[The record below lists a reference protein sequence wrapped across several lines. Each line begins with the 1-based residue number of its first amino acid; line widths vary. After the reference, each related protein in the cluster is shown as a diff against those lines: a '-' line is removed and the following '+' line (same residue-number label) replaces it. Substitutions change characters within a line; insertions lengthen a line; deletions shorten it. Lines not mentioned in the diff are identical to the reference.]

1 MAMQW
6 LRELFAWWVSLP
18 REMLFLFCLPFLVAA
33 AGLLADAYRR
43 RRQYASDSHQ

>member
-6 LRELFAWWVSLP
+6 LRELLDWWVSLP

-43 RRQYASDSHQ
+43 QRGHASHSHR